1 MTAGLGSVAGG
12 FWTQNTNET
21 QQNEHYF
28 QTLHTFWLGPCKEV
42 LVKVWP
48 GVDGALGIWPTG
60 ATSGLNCGGGWA
72 PAPNISDMNCLVKS
86 SALVAWPDLFW
97 FRAWTIALF
106 GGPEL
111 GCGGGGWAA
120 FPGTLKN
127 NMNYLEASLLR
138 WRTNLFR
145 NAFNVCSNHFD
156 AIFCES
162 NKYVVALS
170 CKMLSNH
177 LSL

>member
-120 FPGTLKN
+120 FPGTLKKIWILYKHHFFK
-127 NMNYLEASLLR
+127 MEDKHVSKCIQCLLKSF
-138 WRTNLFR
+138 W
-145 NAFNVCSNHFD
+145 C
-156 AIFCES
+156 
-162 NKYVVALS
+162 
-170 CKMLSNH
+170 H
-177 LSL
+177 LLWEQQISSSSIVL